1 MRVTRGES
9 HNTGPMLGEPFPPH
23 PTSLSPEPQHLTP
36 AHPEILPQGNL
47 LCQSEMATA
56 KRAKPQLTS
65 KAHKD
70 GRERKPERQKLSLI
84 ISVSKVLPKTKI
96 KLRAPVSKPKSQFL
110 GLDKSHDNW
119 LQIWVQLRIKL
130 QLNCL
135 THMEDLTWWIIILIA
150 KKGIK
155 CLIHSRVLHYLL
167 RLHNYN
173 FMMLWIYS
181 TIKTF
186 WTSWLNTQVIQQNR
200 VARVW
205 T

>member
-1 MRVTRGES
+1 MHVTRGEGHS
-9 HNTGPMLGEPFPPH
+9 PGPMLGDPFLPH

-36 AHPEILPQGNL
+36 AHPEARPQGNL

-56 KRAKPQLTS
+56 KRTKPQLTC

-84 ISVSKVLPKTKI
+84 ISVSKVLPKTEI

-110 GLDKSHDNW
+110 GLDKSW
-119 LQIWVQLRIKL
+119 QLTANMSTTENQAATKL
-130 QLNCL
+130 LDPHGRSNVMNNY
-135 THMEDLTWWIIILIA
+135 TDS

-155 CLIHSRVLHYLL
+155 HLIHSRVSHYLL

-181 TIKTF
+181 TIKIF
-186 WTSWLNTQVIQQNR
+186 WTSWLNTQLVQQNC